1 MELVHIH
8 LHLVQ
13 DQRVPGKRIVQE
25 MTSVVVPDDMSQAR
39 MSRPCTT
46 GTQRI
51 ALGPQ
56 HWDPDP
62 AVNHK
67 GHAQQHGWCVRPVLA
82 SAFTSHL
89 ILIIHVLPQHARGIG
104 VSVGTM
110 ARHLSVKVR

>member
-1 MELVHIH
+1 MCEHLRPLPTCATLLPCLMELVHIH

-56 HWDPDP
+56 H
-62 AVNHK
+62 
-67 GHAQQHGWCVRPVLA
+67 
-82 SAFTSHL
+82 
-89 ILIIHVLPQHARGIG
+89 
-104 VSVGTM
+104 
-110 ARHLSVKVR
+110 